1 MSKPEDAGNGLTAE
15 LDKLQGQWRQVRFE
29 ENGVVNPPDTHGAP
43 EAITTITGTRFHV
56 GVPDG
61 PTLLE
66 GSFTLDPATA
76 PKSITWIDSIGEDAG
91 KSLPAIYDLT
101 DTQFVFVAA
110 DEGMERPAAFRSG
123 PGLTLRGFV
132 RL

>member
-1 MSKPEDAGNGLTAE
+1 MSGPAGTGNGLTAD

-56 GVPDG
+56 GIPDG
-61 PTLLE
+61 ATLLE
-66 GSFTLDPATA
+66 GSFTLDPLAT
-76 PKSITWIDSIGEDAG
+76 PKAITWVDSIGEDAG

-101 DTQFVFVAA
+101 DTRFVFVAA
-110 DEGMERPAAFRSG
+110 DEGMDRPTAFKSG